1 MSSKTG
7 NSNRFTLIELLVSV
21 TCQIGVLPLYCLKK
35 IYKKYTSLRPSGRTS
50 RLTQSSS
57 SHLHIFT
64 QSAFTL
70 IELLVV
76 IAIIAILAA
85 MLLPALSAAR
95 ERARA
100 TTCITNLKQCGL
112 AFLMYIDDNNGIT
125 PIGYTNVANTAWQ
138 TTLPVYT
145 EQQTMWDNSKPKP
158 RPLAVALHT
167 WSFGHLNSNAEHYL
181 KHCRQRDWHVI
192 YPAFRGPNN
201 QPDACGS
208 EKVVSDIVSA
218 VKYATSVCNVDERYI
233 SSAAPAAVMLHC
245 CWQHAIR
252 SCGRRYLPGARFR
265 TLPLGINSARS
276 VLSGMQKT

>member
-1 MSSKTG
+1 MQYKRRGKNGKKINQLSSKTG
-7 NSNRFTLIELLVSV
+7 NSNR
-21 TCQIGVLPLYCLKK
+21 
-35 IYKKYTSLRPSGRTS
+35 
-50 RLTQSSS
+50 
-57 SHLHIFT
+57 
-64 QSAFTL
+64 FTL

-218 VKYATSVCNVDERYI
+218 VKYATSVCWI
-233 SSAAPAAVMLHC
+233 
-245 CWQHAIR
+245 
-252 SCGRRYLPGARFR
+252 
-265 TLPLGINSARS
+265 
-276 VLSGMQKT
+276 